1 MNVNVS
7 EIRVPGGED
16 RFENKFDHLNIHY
29 SRYIA
34 SWVKEGG
41 KINIQFK
48 NWLESIGLPYDE
60 IDEIYFLA
68 ENGKLELENS
78 AQRYLKENPPLTRR
92 QELELDPIPKKEVK
106 V

>member
-1 MNVNVS
+1 MNVNIN

-16 RFENKFDHLNIHY
+16 RFENKFDHLGIFY

-41 KINIQFK
+41 KINFQFK
-48 NWLESIGLPYDE
+48 DWLASIGLPYDE

-68 ENGKLELENS
+68 SNGKLELENS
-78 AQRYLKENPPLTRR
+78 AKRYLKENPPLTRR
-92 QELELDPIPKKEVK
+92 QELGLDPLPKKEV
-106 V
+106 VS